1 VQALLTNTGSN
12 DTATGY
18 QALISNTSGGNNTA
32 DGFGALLKKRW
43 VITIPPTVLMPL
55 VTIRSAPITSPWQFL
70 LESISPK
77 GATISISVMRASVA
91 SPRQLNPDLVV
102 RDRDGKVY
110 TVRYEAV
117 DAMSLNEFLKEHR
130 KLEQQA
136 ADITQLKSTVKV
148 LTASLKEQ
156 AS

>member
-1 VQALLTNTGSN
+1 MGN
-12 DTATGY
+12 
-18 QALISNTSGGNNTA
+18 NNTA
-32 DGFGALLKKRW
+32 NGLNALSNN
-43 VITIPPTVLMPL
+43 TIGTNNIALGV
-55 VTIRSAPITSPWQFL
+55 SAGINLT
-70 LESISPK
+70 K
-77 GATISISVMRASVA
+77 GATISISVMQASVA

-136 ADITQLKSTVKV
+136 ADITQLKWTVKV